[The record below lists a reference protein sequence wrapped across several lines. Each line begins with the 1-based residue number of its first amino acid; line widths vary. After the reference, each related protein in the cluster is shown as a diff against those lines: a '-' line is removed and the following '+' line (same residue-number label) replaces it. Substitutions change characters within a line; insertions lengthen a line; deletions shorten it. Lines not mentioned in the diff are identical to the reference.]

1 MPDKLKTEPKKTQ
14 PCQGHL
20 SEQSQQYILCNHK
33 ECRLDLKYQNQ
44 QILHSA
50 TKYSYQ
56 KICFYFDSVSYI
68 FYYYIII
75 NVLISYLP
83 KYT

>member
-1 MPDKLKTEPKKTQ
+1 MPDKLKTEPKIAQ

-20 SEQSQQYILCNHK
+20 SEQSQQYILCYHK
-33 ECRLDLKYQNQ
+33 GCRLDLEYQNP

-50 TKYSYQ
+50 TKHFYQ

-68 FYYYIII
+68 IFYYI
-75 NVLISYLP
+75 NLS
-83 KYT
+83 